1 MVWCMGSA
9 WFCRWRSHHQPLTIC
24 IWPVLPNNRL
34 FLDVTY
40 ADSLITSHILH
51 NSFSCLLLMKK
62 CVFMLVYFSTRQWN
76 DQMLNEACRLVLEEI
91 FLPPSA
97 LGRKVEYR
105 RTLLVS
111 FLFRFYL
118 EVLHGLNQMV
128 RTGQELH
135 THISV
140 QAAGKLCFFKD

>member
-1 MVWCMGSA
+1 
-9 WFCRWRSHHQPLTIC
+9 
-24 IWPVLPNNRL
+24 
-34 FLDVTY
+34 
-40 ADSLITSHILH
+40 
-51 NSFSCLLLMKK
+51 
-62 CVFMLVYFSTRQWN
+62 MLVYFSTRQWN

-97 LGRKVEYR
+97 LGGKVEY

-118 EVLHGLNQMV
+118 EVLHSLNQMV

-135 THISV
+135 TDISV
-140 QAAGKLCFFKD
+140 QAAGKLCFYKD

>member
-1 MVWCMGSA
+1 MQESWCDA
-9 WFCRWRSHHQPLTIC
+9 WGLLDQPVTIC
-24 IWPVLPNNRL
+24 ICPVLRNNRL

-40 ADSLITSHILH
+40 ADSLITSPILH

-97 LGRKVEYR
+97 LGGKVEY

-128 RTGQELH
+128 RTGQEFH
-135 THISV
+135 TDISV
-140 QAAGKLCFFKD
+140 QAAGKLCFYKD